1 MKKIHQIWNYICSLE
16 LPLSLL
22 PSQFLHLTL
31 FLRLRNEDK
40 RDLGVF
46 LFCEVYKKNFS
57 VTIISH
63 YDWHMTSLSN
73 EIWTHVELMHISHH
87 QQTLEIF
94 AVSQKLHPKKKKK
107 PKAYAVGIFDKKIW
121 KIADLLFSY
130 GNWDLVKECAIQ
142 FLFIASNK
150 KEITSN

>member
-94 AVSQKLHPKKKKK
+94 AVSQKLHPKKKKNQK
-107 PKAYAVGIFDKKIW
+107 LMPLASLIRRYEKLQICYSLMVIEIW
-121 KIADLLFSY
+121 SKNVQFNFFLLPRT
-130 GNWDLVKECAIQ
+130 KR
-142 FLFIASNK
+142 K
-150 KEITSN
+150 